1 MNYSY
6 DKVLEF
12 FSEHET
18 AIYGLGPTDNGAD
31 DEEGSFL
38 WCIKKLDEMADITI
52 AIDKRD
58 ETMKETIL
66 KVICSLIDIYEDQN
80 DTSEWRTG
88 EDRGSPCEVCIKC
101 GGRAVY
107 RDRFCPNCGRPMTNG
122 Y

>member
-1 MNYSY
+1 MDYSY
-6 DKVLEF
+6 DKILEF

-31 DEEGSFL
+31 DEEGSLL

>member
-1 MNYSY
+1 MDCSY

-31 DEEGSFL
+31 DEEGSLL